1 MTISVGDKLPE
12 ATFRTVTANG
22 PANLTTPEIFSGKK
36 VVLFGVPGAFTATC
50 SNQHVPGYVENYD
63 TLLANGVDSIAVVSV
78 NDHFVMDAWAIST
91 KAKGKLLFL
100 ADFDGSFAK
109 ASGLDVDLSGVGLG
123 VRCQR
128 FSMIVDDGTVTNL
141 NIEPAPGQAIE
152 TGAVRILEQLQA

>member
-1 MTISVGDKLPE
+1 MTIRVGDTLPE
-12 ATFRTVTANG
+12 ATFRTVTADG
-22 PANLTTPEIFSGKK
+22 PANLTTSEIFSGKK

-78 NDHFVMDAWAIST
+78 NDHFVMDAWADST
-91 KAKGKLLFL
+91 KAKDKLLFL

-109 ASGLDVDLSGVGLG
+109 ATGFDVDLSGVGLG
-123 VRCQR
+123 IRCKR
-128 FSMIVDDGTVTNL
+128 FSMIVDDGTVSNL

-152 TGAVRILEQLQA
+152 TGAVKILEQLQV